1 MNQVNRRDFLQY
13 SAAGAFAATMTP
25 TSLLANKTNTNSLP
39 YTSLATH
46 VLNRISFGIN
56 SESYNQFE
64 QMGYKDYIDYQL
76 NPESIDDSE
85 IENYIA
91 QNYPTVNMS
100 TLEIFGLIQNET
112 IGQFE
117 AAEEL
122 RAATFLRA
130 VYSKKQLLQVMTEFW
145 NNHFSVYHFDG
156 PIAFLKTKEDREV
169 MRPLALS
176 TFSEILHAD
185 AKSPSMVY
193 YLDSFS
199 STKEAPN
206 ENYARELMELH
217 TLGVDG
223 PFNHHDIDEVA
234 RCFTGWQIN
243 NSNGDFRFNANNHDF
258 DEKQVLGNTI
268 IAGGG
273 LSDGEQVI
281 NILAAQESTAA
292 YLSEKLCRH
301 FIADEPDK
309 SIVESTTN
317 VFISSN
323 GDIKECLRH
332 ILLSKHFLISR
343 DFKLKRPFAFMTSA
357 VRSLNG
363 NILNNEFHRLTQ
375 GILAVTGHLPFN
387 WETPD
392 GYPDKA
398 GHWESTTGVL
408 FRWNFINLFSY
419 GALPGYS
426 YLLEEFIS
434 EPHTPENIL
443 SQISEKIIFRS
454 LLPIDEMTLLDYL
467 SAGTGNSTVPILK
480 IQGAIAIVLG
490 SPYFQLS

>member
-1 MNQVNRRDFLQY
+1 MNHVNRRSFLQY
-13 SAAGAFAATMTP
+13 STVGAFAATMNP
-25 TSLLANKTNTNSLP
+25 TLLLANNTPTKSLP
-39 YTSLATH
+39 YTPLATH
-46 VLNRISFGIN
+46 ILNRISFGIN
-56 SESYNQFE
+56 SESYDEFE

-76 NPESIDDSE
+76 NAEAIDDSE
-85 IENYIA
+85 IEDYIA
-91 QNYPTVNMS
+91 LNYPTVNMS
-100 TLEIFGLIQNET
+100 TIEIFGLIQNET

-156 PIAFLKTKEDREV
+156 PIAFLKTQEDREV

-199 STKEAPN
+199 STKDAPN

-223 PFNHHDIDEVA
+223 PFNHQDIDEVA
-234 RCFTGWQIN
+234 RCFTGWTIN
-243 NSNGDFRFNANNHDF
+243 NSNGGFRFNSSNHDF
-258 DEKQVLGNTI
+258 DEKQVLGQTI
-268 IAGGG
+268 LAGGG
-273 LSDGEQVI
+273 LSDGEQVLD
-281 NILAAQESTAA
+281 ILAAQESTAA

-301 FIADEPDK
+301 FIADNPDK

-323 GDIKECLRH
+323 GDIKQCLRH

-343 DFKLKRPFAFMTSA
+343 DMKLKRPFQYMTSA

-363 NILNNEFHRLTQ
+363 NILNDQFNRLTQ
-375 GILAVTGHLPFN
+375 GILSITGHLPFT

-392 GYPDKA
+392 GFPDEA
-398 GHWESTTGVL
+398 SHWESTTGML
-408 FRWNFINLFSY
+408 FRWNFINIFSY
-419 GALPGYS
+419 GAMPGYS
-426 YLLEEFIS
+426 YSLEDFIS
-434 EPHTPENIL
+434 EPYTPENIL
-443 SQISEKIIFRS
+443 SQISEKIIFRDMQT
-454 LLPIDEMTLLDYL
+454 IDETAILDYL
-467 SAGTGNSTVPILK
+467 SEEAINNTVPIVK
-480 IQGAIAIVLG
+480 IQGALAIVLG